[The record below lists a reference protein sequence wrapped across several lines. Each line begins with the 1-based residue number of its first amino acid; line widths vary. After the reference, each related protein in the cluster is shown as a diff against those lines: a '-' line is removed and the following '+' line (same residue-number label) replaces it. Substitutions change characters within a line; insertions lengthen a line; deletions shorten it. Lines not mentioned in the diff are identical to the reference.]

1 MSGKPG
7 PPKGSRNHLVH
18 GLYMYREM
26 MNGGNLD
33 RRSGLYHALRE
44 KEQELIE
51 ALGGDPSPQERAIIS
66 DTVTHLLFRGSLER
80 YLLGLKSLVRKGRV
94 HVVVAERTRI
104 GAHIRENL
112 KTLGLKRVARELDI
126 ARQYQQQALTERHE
140 TVTKPDTK

>member
-1 MSGKPG
+1 MNGKPG

-66 DTVTHLLFRGSLER
+66 DTVTHLLFRGSLDR

-94 HVVVAERTRI
+94 HVVVAERTTI

-112 KTLGLKRVARELDI
+112 KTLGLKRVT
-126 ARQYQQQALTERHE
+126 RQRTLEEILSEPEESDE
-140 TVTKPDTK
+140 TMRVTK